1 MCQNLIEHLAKA
13 YSRIFAYDE
22 LLISYMYNCTFPIIS
37 LTYFVQYII
46 SFHFDSSCIF
56 YQSLTYIVFIC
67 NDANKAN
74 EALSIVTSHEVLL
87 SRHVVLLYSVL
98 IHTIIANR

>member
-13 YSRIFAYDE
+13 YSRIFAYYE

-46 SFHFDSSCIF
+46 SFHFDSICIF
-56 YQSLTYIVFIC
+56 LSITYIVFIC

-74 EALSIVTSHEVLL
+74 EALSIVTSHEVLS
-87 SRHVVLLYSVL
+87 SRHVVLYSVL
-98 IHTIIANR
+98 IIANR